1 MADESNSFRVATFCF
16 ILTLL
21 FLFPLPHAVAN
32 QSGVTIESDSINLSD
47 FQTTDDD
54 YYNLEFNLTATNDG
68 LGQNFI
74 GQIHIET
81 SAIDG
86 TVLSNITVNYN
97 LNEGDV
103 FKGVDFEA
111 GYTIGGTG
119 LRAYGEIGT
128 DADFEFGDATVGVSF
143 AF

>member
-1 MADESNSFRVATFCF
+1 MKIAT
-16 ILTLL
+16 
-21 FLFPLPHAVAN
+21 
-32 QSGVTIESDSINLSD
+32 
-47 FQTTDDD
+47 
-54 YYNLEFNLTATNDG
+54 LTAATLIMASTAVSAMDFTIA
-68 LGQNFI
+68 GQ
-74 GQIHIET
+74 T
-81 SAIDG
+81 LSAGGKAD
-86 TVLSNITVNYN
+86 VNYDTGTELWAMEFVPSVGLNAWGTDFKASTTFDVIN

>member
-1 MADESNSFRVATFCF
+1 MKIAATVAATLIMASSAVSAMDLTVYGQTLSAGGKADLNYDTGTELWAMEFVPSVGMNAWGTDFKASTTFDV
-16 ILTLL
+16 I
-21 FLFPLPHAVAN
+21 
-32 QSGVTIESDSINLSD
+32 
-47 FQTTDDD
+47 
-54 YYNLEFNLTATNDG
+54 
-68 LGQNFI
+68 
-74 GQIHIET
+74 
-81 SAIDG
+81 
-86 TVLSNITVNYN
+86 N

-119 LRAYGEIGT
+119 LRPYGEIGT

>member
-1 MADESNSFRVATFCF
+1 MKIAATVAATLIMASSAVSAMDLTVYGQTLSAGGKADLNYDTGTELWAMEFVPSVGMNAWGTDFKASTTFDV
-16 ILTLL
+16 I
-21 FLFPLPHAVAN
+21 
-32 QSGVTIESDSINLSD
+32 
-47 FQTTDDD
+47 
-54 YYNLEFNLTATNDG
+54 
-68 LGQNFI
+68 
-74 GQIHIET
+74 
-81 SAIDG
+81 
-86 TVLSNITVNYN
+86 N

-103 FKGVDFEA
+103 FEA

>member
-1 MADESNSFRVATFCF
+1 MKLAATVAATLIMASSADSAMDFTVAGQTLSAGGKADLNYDTGTELWAMEFVPSVGLNAWGTDFKASTTFDV
-16 ILTLL
+16 I
-21 FLFPLPHAVAN
+21 
-32 QSGVTIESDSINLSD
+32 
-47 FQTTDDD
+47 
-54 YYNLEFNLTATNDG
+54 
-68 LGQNFI
+68 
-74 GQIHIET
+74 
-81 SAIDG
+81 
-86 TVLSNITVNYN
+86 N

-128 DADFEFGDATVGVSF
+128 DADLEFGDATVGVSF

>member
-1 MADESNSFRVATFCF
+1 
-16 ILTLL
+16 
-21 FLFPLPHAVAN
+21 
-32 QSGVTIESDSINLSD
+32 
-47 FQTTDDD
+47 
-54 YYNLEFNLTATNDG
+54 
-68 LGQNFI
+68 
-74 GQIHIET
+74 
-81 SAIDG
+81 
-86 TVLSNITVNYN
+86 

-128 DADFEFGDATVGVSF
+128 DADFEFGDATLGVSF